1 VSTTD
6 PAPVP
11 ARTGS
16 ASTGPART
24 GSASTGSASTGPV
37 IAAVGDN
44 TIDEYTGQQAG
55 SYVGGN
61 ALNVAVNCVRLG
73 TAAEYFGAVGPD
85 PRGQRVRD
93 TLRRQGV
100 GTDGLVVLDGVTSVS
115 LIRVDETGDRH
126 FEHEDFGV
134 CARYAPGQPDL
145 RRLAGFSAVHIGLLP
160 RPAPLREW
168 LHACGV
174 LVSQDCAI
182 TAGYEHLDIAF
193 CSAAAAN
200 GDPADIARHAVHG
213 GARLC
218 VVTCGAGGSVA
229 HDGRHW
235 WRTPALGVRAV
246 DTTGAGDSY
255 IAGFLQARLAGA
267 DVPQAMSAGTA
278 SAALTC
284 THRGAWRQQPG
295 PVTVTRSL

>member
-1 VSTTD
+1 MSTTD

-16 ASTGPART
+16 ASTD
-24 GSASTGSASTGPV
+24 SASTGSASTGPV

-85 PRGQRVRD
+85 LRGQRVRD

-115 LIRVDETGDRH
+115 IIRVDETGDRH

-134 CARYAPGQPDL
+134 CARYAPGQADL
-145 RRLAGFSAVHIGLLP
+145 RRLARVSAVHIGLLP
-160 RPAPLREW
+160 HPAPLREW
-168 LHACGV
+168 LHDRGIV
-174 LVSQDCAI
+174 VSQDCAI
-182 TAGYEHLDIAF
+182 AAGYEHLDIAF
-193 CSAAAAN
+193 CSAAAADS
-200 GDPADIARHAVHG
+200 DPAGLARQAVDG

-218 VVTCGAGGSVA
+218 VVTCGADGSVA
-229 HDGRHW
+229 HDGRNW
-235 WRTPALGVRAV
+235 WRAPALGVRAV

-284 THRGAWRQQPG
+284 THQGAWRQQPG
-295 PVTVTRSL
+295 PAAVTRSP